1 MAIQIKKTFELQA
14 PIEQVWT
21 FITDPY
27 QVVGCLPGAAISEKT
42 DERTYKGTITV
53 KVGPMTINYKG
64 KFTWEK
70 LDREHYEAELV
81 GRAQD
86 VKGKGSA
93 DVRMTTQLRPSENG
107 RTEVTMISDVGLIGP
122 LAQFG
127 GRMLQDVADQIIQQT
142 TQVMQKK
149 LADSA
154 APGTNIQEA
163 AAQESVPEPMKALP
177 FACKVLWRSITGLFR
192 RA

>member
-1 MAIQIKKTFELQA
+1 MAIQIKKTFELHA
-14 PIEQVWT
+14 PIEQVWA

-27 QVVGCLPGAAISEKT
+27 QVVACLPGAAITEKV
-42 DERTYKGTITV
+42 DEQTYKGTITV

-64 KFTWEK
+64 KMTWEK
-70 LDREHYEAELV
+70 LDREHYEAELL

-93 DVRMTTQLRPSENG
+93 DVRMETQLRTSENG
-107 RTEVTMISDVGLIGP
+107 QTEVSMTSDVSLIGP

-127 GRMLQDVADQIIQQT
+127 GRLLQDVADQMIQQT
-142 TQVMQKK
+142 TEVMQKK
-149 LADSA
+149 LAASA

-163 AAQESVPEPMKALP
+163 AAQEPVPEPIKAVP
-177 FACKVLWRSITGLFR
+177 FALKVLWRSITGIFR